1 MEKNLR
7 EHFPIFKNKDIAYFD
22 SAATTQ
28 KPQMVID
35 DLVEYYTN
43 FNANAGRGSYELSML
58 NTSIIENT
66 RQKVKDFIGADDNGE
81 VIFTKNCT
89 EAINLVA
96 YSYGLSFLEKNDEIL
111 LCVSNHHANIVPWQ
125 FIAKKVGCTLKF
137 FYLDK
142 DGQIDLE
149 DFKYKVNERTK
160 IVSLSSVVNTTGII
174 QDFKTVID
182 YAHKYNALVLLDCAQ
197 SITHFKHEVAKWDAD
212 FITFSGHKMY
222 SAFGVG
228 VLYGK
233 KELLDKM
240 PPFIY
245 GGDMIDY
252 VEEQYSTFAPLPHK
266 FEGGTMDTASIS
278 SLSRAIDYINLIGFS
293 EIKKI
298 EYDLL
303 FDLLCKLN
311 SLDFV
316 ETYYIENVDRVPII
330 AFNVK
335 GVHSHDTAFILDKYK
350 VNVRSGQHCTAPLHQ
365 FMKINSTCRISFN
378 IYNTYEDIDVLI
390 EGLKKVKEVFNL

>member
-212 FITFSGHKMY
+212 FITFSGHK
-222 SAFGVG
+222 A
-228 VLYGK
+228 L
-233 KELLDKM
+233 
-240 PPFIY
+240 
-245 GGDMIDY
+245 
-252 VEEQYSTFAPLPHK
+252 QHQRQSTFYAQ
-266 FEGGTMDTASIS
+266 
-278 SLSRAIDYINLIGFS
+278 
-293 EIKKI
+293 KK
-298 EYDLL
+298 L
-303 FDLLCKLN
+303 
-311 SLDFV
+311 
-316 ETYYIENVDRVPII
+316 
-330 AFNVK
+330 
-335 GVHSHDTAFILDKYK
+335 
-350 VNVRSGQHCTAPLHQ
+350 
-365 FMKINSTCRISFN
+365 
-378 IYNTYEDIDVLI
+378 
-390 EGLKKVKEVFNL
+390 

>member
-1 MEKNLR
+1 
-7 EHFPIFKNKDIAYFD
+7 
-22 SAATTQ
+22 
-28 KPQMVID
+28 MVID

-266 FEGGTMDTASIS
+266 FEGGTMDTAAIS

-316 ETYYIENVDRVPII
+316 ETYYIENVDRVPIL
-330 AFNVK
+330 
-335 GVHSHDTAFILDKYK
+335 S
-350 VNVRSGQHCTAPLHQ
+350 
-365 FMKINSTCRISFN
+365 
-378 IYNTYEDIDVLI
+378 LI
-390 EGLKKVKEVFNL
+390 HI